1 LWVAARK
8 IRGAN
13 KRGELL
19 LHALEKLLELPAAE
33 LQPTLDRA
41 SHLIGELFQADKVDV
56 FLLEERSQTLV
67 ALGVSDT
74 PMSRKQKSLGL
85 DRLQLANGG
94 RLVEVFETG
103 KAWHTGH
110 QEKDPHELT
119 GIKQGLGVKSAI
131 ATPIEVGGVRR
142 GVLECSSARANFF
155 TKDDLRFLEAVA
167 RWVSAVVHRATLV
180 EQLTRA
186 ATERGRRAAA
196 DELITVFAHDMSNH
210 LFSLKARIELIHR
223 RAKRAEAS
231 DYLRDAEAA
240 ARGIKALSRLTSDLL
255 DVGRLDQGLFV
266 LNRQPVDLVQ
276 LVDEVAQ
283 AASVPR
289 NEVQRRGP
297 EELVLLADPSRLRQ
311 ALSNLITNALKHS
324 PAEVPVVVEVSRQ
337 KRKDGP
343 WAVVTVS
350 DQGPGVPPHLMPRL
364 FDRFARGSGSM
375 GLGLG
380 LHLAREIATA
390 HGGTVE
396 VLSEPG
402 KGARFTILLPLERGE
417 NNG

>member
-1 LWVAARK
+1 V
-8 IRGAN
+8 
-13 KRGELL
+13 LL
-19 LHALEKLLELPAAE
+19 VALEKLLELPAAE

-94 RLVEVFETG
+94 RLVEVFTVGEP
-103 KAWHTGH
+103 WHTGH
-110 QEKDPHELT
+110 QDKDPKELP
-119 GIKQGLGVKSAI
+119 GIKEGLGIKSVI
-131 ATPIEVGGVRR
+131 ATPLEVGGKRH
-142 GVLECSSARANFF
+142 GVLECSSAKASFF
-155 TKDDLRFLEAVA
+155 TKEDLRFLAAVA
-167 RWVSAVVHRATLV
+167 RWVTAVVHRAELV
-180 EQLTRA
+180 EQLTKA
-186 ATERGRRAAA
+186 ATEQGRRAAA

-210 LFSLKARIELIHR
+210 LFSLRARIELIHR
-223 RAKRAEAS
+223 RAQREQAL

-266 LNRQPVDLVQ
+266 LNKQPVDVVR

-283 AASVPR
+283 AMTVPR

-297 EELVLLADPSRLRQ
+297 EELVLLADPERLRQ
-311 ALSNLITNALKHS
+311 ALSNLVTNALKHS
-324 PAEVPVVVEVSRQ
+324 PAEVPVVVELSRQ
-337 KRKDGP
+337 KRKDGF
-343 WAVVTVS
+343 WAVIAVV

-364 FDRFARGSGSM
+364 FDRFARGSGSS

-380 LHLAREIATA
+380 LYLAREIATT
-390 HGGTVE
+390 HGGTLE
-396 VLSEPG
+396 VHSEPN
-402 KGARFTILLPLERGE
+402 KGARFELMLPLERGE
-417 NNG
+417 PNG